1 VGRQEKKTV
10 EGGVAERRM
19 ASEKRPEE
27 GNRSIDRTGECC
39 KLRINAYKLL

>member
-27 GNRSIDRTGECC
+27 GNRSIDRIGECC